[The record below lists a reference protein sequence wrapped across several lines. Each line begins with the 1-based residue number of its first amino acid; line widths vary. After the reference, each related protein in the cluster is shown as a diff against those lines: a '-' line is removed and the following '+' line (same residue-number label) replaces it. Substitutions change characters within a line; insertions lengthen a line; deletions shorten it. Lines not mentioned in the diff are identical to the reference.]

1 MCLVFILSK
10 CKEGNIVELTKASKR
25 YMLTGLS
32 FLFIARAMSRPIDK
46 NIDTIRSDG
55 LEN

>member
-32 FLFIARAMSRPIDK
+32 FLFIARAMSRPIDI